1 MRIGLTV
8 FLTDRTIDPVTLARE
23 AEARGFASLY
33 FPEHTH
39 IPLSRETA
47 PPTGDDELNDEY
59 KRTLD
64 PLIALGAAAA
74 VTKTLV
80 LGTGVSL
87 VAQHDPIV
95 MAKQLATLD
104 FISGGRITL
113 GVGFGWNRDEMAN
126 HGVSYETRREQARE
140 HVLAMIE
147 LWSHEEASFNGHF
160 VQFGSSWS
168 WPKPVQQPRLR
179 TLIGGGAGPK
189 LFSHVAE
196 YADGWFP
203 IGGAGVRDALPALNA
218 AWALAGRSGEPEVV
232 PFGVIA
238 NASKLQYYRDIGCS
252 EVVLRVHG
260 ADRDTTLRQLDTLCA
275 ESGVMP
281 A

>member
-1 MRIGLTV
+1 MRVGLTV
-8 FLTDRTIDPVTLARE
+8 FLTDRTIDPATLAQE
-23 AEARGFASLY
+23 AEARGFESLY

-39 IPLSRETA
+39 IPVSRDTA
-47 PPTGDDELNDEY
+47 PPTGEAELNDEY

-64 PLIALGAAAA
+64 PLIAIGAAAS
-74 VTKTLV
+74 VTKNIV

-104 FISGGRITL
+104 LISAGRITL
-113 GVGFGWNRDEMAN
+113 GVGFGWNRDEMAD
-126 HGVSYETRREQARE
+126 HGVDYTSRRDQARE

-147 LWSHEEASFNGHF
+147 LWSHDEAAFEGRF
-160 VQFGSSWS
+160 VRFSSSWS

-179 TLIGGGAGPK
+179 LLVGGGAGPK
-189 LFSHVAE
+189 LFHHVAE

-203 IGGAGVRDALPALNA
+203 IGGAGVRDALPALQQ
-218 AWALAGRSGEPEVV
+218 AWAEAGRSGVPEVV

-238 NASKLQYYRDIGCS
+238 DAAKLRYYHELGCS

-260 ADRDTTLRQLDTLCA
+260 ADRDATLRQLDLLSQIA
-275 ESGVMP
+275 HDSNV
-281 A
+281 

>member
-1 MRIGLTV
+1 VRVGITV

-39 IPLSRETA
+39 IPVSRVTA
-47 PPTGDDELNDEY
+47 PPTGDDVLDEEY

-64 PLIALGAAAA
+64 PLVAIGAAAA
-74 VTKTLV
+74 VTSTLA

-104 FISGGRITL
+104 LLSAGRITL
-113 GVGFGWNRDEMAN
+113 GVGFGWNEDEMN
-126 HGVSYETRREQARE
+126 DHGVQYATRREHTRE
-140 HVLAMIE
+140 HVLAMHA
-147 LWSHEEASFNGHF
+147 LWTQDEAAFHGTYVTF
-160 VQFGSSWS
+160 DPSWS

-179 TLIGGGAGPK
+179 TLVGGGGGPK
-189 LFSHVAE
+189 LFAAVAE

-203 IGGAGVRDALPALNA
+203 IGGAGLRDAIPRLRAVWDA
-218 AWALAGRSGEPEVV
+218 AGRIGAPEVV
-232 PFGVIA
+232 PFGVLPEPG
-238 NASKLQYYRDIGCS
+238 KLEHYRTLGCT
-252 EVVLRVHG
+252 EAVLRLDG
-260 ADRDTTLRQLDTLCA
+260 AGRDDTLRQLDELVAVA
-275 ESGVMP
+275 EP
-281 A
+281 FR

>member
-23 AEARGFASLY
+23 AEARGFESLY

-39 IPLSRETA
+39 IPVSRVTA
-47 PPTGDDELNDEY
+47 PPTGDVELNDEY

-64 PLIALGAAAA
+64 PLVAIGAAVA
-74 VTKTLV
+74 VTERLA

-104 FISGGRITL
+104 LLSGGRITL
-113 GVGFGWNRDEMAN
+113 GVGFGWNHDEMAH
-126 HGVSYETRREQARE
+126 HGVAYASRRDQARE
-140 HVLAMIE
+140 HVLAMVE
-147 LWSHEEASFNGHF
+147 LWSHDEAAFDGEYVSFGP
-160 VQFGSSWS
+160 SWS
-168 WPKPVQQPRLR
+168 WPKPLQQPRLR

-189 LFSHVAE
+189 LFAHICE

-203 IGGAGVRDALPALNA
+203 IGGAGVREALPALHA
-218 AWALAGRSGEPEVV
+218 AWQAADRIGSPEVV
-232 PFGVIA
+232 PFGVVA
-238 NASKLQYYRDIGCS
+238 DAGKLDYYRGLGCS
-252 EVVLRVHG
+252 EVVLRVNG
-260 ADRDTTLRQLDTLCA
+260 AGRDATLRQLDELAGMTQ
-275 ESGVMP
+275 S
-281 A
+281 

>member
-8 FLTDRTIDPVTLARE
+8 FLTDRTIDPVTLACE
-23 AEARGFASLY
+23 AEARGFDSLY

-39 IPLSRETA
+39 IPISRVTS

-64 PLIALGAAAA
+64 PLIAIGAAAA
-74 VTKTLV
+74 VTSTLV

-104 FISGGRITL
+104 LISSGRITL
-113 GVGFGWNRDEMAN
+113 GVGFGWNQDEMTH
-126 HGVSYETRREQARE
+126 HGVAYATRREQARE

-147 LWSHEEASFNGHF
+147 LWSHEEATFNGEF
-160 VQFGSSWS
+160 VRFGSSWS

-179 TLIGGGAGPK
+179 TLVGGGAGPK
-189 LFSHVAE
+189 LFAHISE

-203 IGGAGVRDALPALNA
+203 IGGAGVRDALPALRQAWDA
-218 AWALAGRSGEPEVV
+218 ARRSGAPEVV
-232 PFGVIA
+232 PFGVVADAGKID
-238 NASKLQYYRDIGCS
+238 YYRTIGCS
-252 EVVLRVHG
+252 EVVLRVVG
-260 ADRDTTLRQLDTLCA
+260 ADRDTTLHQLDALA
-275 ESGVMP
+275 GIALVRS
-281 A
+281 

>member
-8 FLTDRTIDPVTLARE
+8 FLTDRTIDPVTLACE
-23 AEARGFASLY
+23 AEARGFDSLY

-39 IPLSRETA
+39 IPISRVTS

-64 PLIALGAAAA
+64 PLIAIGAAAA
-74 VTKTLV
+74 VTSTLV

-104 FISGGRITL
+104 LISSGRITL
-113 GVGFGWNRDEMAN
+113 GVGFGWNQDEMTH
-126 HGVSYETRREQARE
+126 HGVAYATRREQARE

-147 LWSHEEASFNGHF
+147 LWSHEEATFNGEF
-160 VQFGSSWS
+160 VRFGSSWS

-179 TLIGGGAGPK
+179 TLVGGGAGPK
-189 LFSHVAE
+189 LFAHISE

-203 IGGAGVRDALPALNA
+203 IGGAGVCDALPALRQAWDA
-218 AWALAGRSGEPEVV
+218 ARRSGAPEVV
-232 PFGVIA
+232 PFGVVADAGKID
-238 NASKLQYYRDIGCS
+238 YYRTIGCS
-252 EVVLRVHG
+252 EVVLRVVG
-260 ADRDTTLRQLDTLCA
+260 ADRDTTLHQLDALA
-275 ESGVMP
+275 GIALVGS
-281 A
+281 